1 MNAWIIRSL
10 AVLGIGAA
18 LAIGLPD
25 AAQAVLPVTAKVEVA
40 GNLSTAHRIAVLVP
54 GADTTAANF
63 DTGLGGVQRRA
74 PAWQA
79 RQLAA
84 TSGPGTAAVAWLGY
98 SPPSGIGRAAIRSE
112 SAEAGADALVRFVTG
127 LTADYPQS
135 TVVLIGHSYGTV
147 VIGRAASRLPAQVT
161 DIVALGSPGMDV
173 ARATDLGTTAR
184 IWAGS
189 GPGGWTLR
197 LPDLRLFGAGHGTNP
212 TRAGFGARILDMQ
225 DAVGHDGYSSSF
237 QDLGC
242 VDVR

>member
-1 MNAWIIRSL
+1 MRKIGMILALGVSTLAPRPSPLLAQLGSFNPLPGKHDVYAIRNAKI
-10 AVLGIGAA
+10 
-18 LAIGLPD
+18 
-25 AAQAVLPVTAKVEVA
+25 VTV
-40 GNLSTAHRIAVLVP
+40 
-54 GADTTAANF
+54 
-63 DTGLGGVQRRA
+63 
-74 PAWQA
+74 
-79 RQLAA
+79 
-84 TSGPGTAAVAWLGY
+84 SGPT
-98 SPPSGIGRAAIRSE
+98 IE
-112 SAEAGADALVRFVTG
+112 
-127 LTADYPQS
+127 
-135 TVVLIGHSYGTV
+135 HGTV